1 MKKLPHRR
9 LRASL
14 AAYAFIAP
22 GYLAFLGL
30 ILVPLAYSV
39 GLSFY
44 NASFNLRDKKFL
56 GLAQY
61 LKLANDP
68 VFLQALANTFKYVLV
83 VVPSA
88 IIISIA
94 IALLIGKFGPR
105 LQGLFRGAFYL
116 PTVAGGVIL
125 SIVWIWIFNPT
136 YGLVNYFLGWF
147 GVNPVLWLSGSST
160 SFISVCV
167 VMLTFT
173 IGQPI
178 ILFLAGFA
186 GIPQDILDA
195 ATVDGVSGWQ
205 RIFLI
210 KIPFIRPVTLFVLA
224 TLTIQI
230 FQSWETVF
238 MLTQGGPNNAS
249 TSLVFL
255 IYQTAFISAR
265 VGKAAAMGVILTLI
279 IMVVTLFQIRMW
291 KETT

>member
-1 MKKLPHRR
+1 MYKR
-9 LRASL
+9 
-14 AAYAFIAP
+14 
-22 GYLAFLGL
+22 
-30 ILVPLAYSV
+30 
-39 GLSFY
+39 
-44 NASFNLRDKKFL
+44 
-56 GLAQY
+56 Q
-61 LKLANDP
+61 
-68 VFLQALANTFKYVLV
+68 

-147 GVNPVLWLSGSST
+147 GVKPVLWLSGSST

>member
-1 MKKLPHRR
+1 MEQT
-9 LRASL
+9 
-14 AAYAFIAP
+14 
-22 GYLAFLGL
+22 FL
-30 ILVPLAYSV
+30 
-39 GLSFY
+39 
-44 NASFNLRDKKFL
+44 
-56 GLAQY
+56 
-61 LKLANDP
+61 
-68 VFLQALANTFKYVLV
+68 
-83 VVPSA
+83 SA
-88 IIISIA
+88 TI
-94 IALLIGKFGPR
+94 LLIVITDPLGNIPLFILNMRRVRKERRVRIIVRECAVAFVVLLLFMLFGRQMLSLLR
-105 LQGLFRGAFYL
+105 LSEETLM
-116 PTVAGGVIL
+116 VAGGVIL